1 MDFMKGVD
9 FMKTR
14 LKKGF
19 SLLLCIC
26 LMLSLFAG
34 CKKENAQ
41 DIVVL
46 YTNDIHCGFEDHIG
60 YAGLAA
66 YHSSVA
72 KKTPYVTLVDLGDA
86 IQGDVIG
93 TVSKG
98 EYIIDMMNEVGY
110 DLAIL
115 GNHEF
120 DYGIDR
126 LRELIDQSE
135 ATYLGCN
142 LTYTGSGENKLSAVK
157 PYEILSYGNTDV
169 AYIGVTTP
177 ETTTSSTPS
186 YFQENGEFVYGFT
199 GGTTTDD
206 FYACVQ
212 AYVDECLEKGAEYV
226 VILSHIG
233 DDQEESLYNSVDL
246 IRNTTGIDVVLDAH
260 AHSEISSRVEENK
273 NGEDVLLSSTGTK
286 LANIGQLVI
295 TADGYISTGLISSY
309 SQKDADTDAYIQTIK
324 SSYEADMNR
333 VVTTSDITLSCYAA
347 DGARL
352 VRNRETAIGNL
363 CADAYRAIS
372 GADISLVNG
381 GGIRADIEKGD
392 ITYGDIITV
401 HPFGNMLCMVKASG
415 QEILDS
421 LEIASRATKAEYSE
435 NGNAVGE
442 DGSFQHVSGLRYT
455 IDTTVESTVVFDEN
469 GMFVAVTGAR
479 RVCDVYVLNPN
490 GEYEPLDPE
499 KIYTVASHNYL
510 LKDSGGGIT
519 VFADNELLIDEGM
532 ADYQVLITYIES
544 LPKGT
549 LEDSYSHTE
558 GRITVK

>member
-1 MDFMKGVD
+1 
-9 FMKTR
+9 MKTR

-26 LMLSLFAG
+26 LMLSLFVG
-34 CKKENAQ
+34 CKKEDAQ

-66 YHSSVA
+66 YRNSVA

-206 FYACVQ
+206 FYA
-212 AYVDECLEKGAEYV
+212 
-226 VILSHIG
+226 
-233 DDQEESLYNSVDL
+233 
-246 IRNTTGIDVVLDAH
+246 
-260 AHSEISSRVEENK
+260 
-273 NGEDVLLSSTGTK
+273 
-286 LANIGQLVI
+286 
-295 TADGYISTGLISSY
+295 
-309 SQKDADTDAYIQTIK
+309 
-324 SSYEADMNR
+324 
-333 VVTTSDITLSCYAA
+333 
-347 DGARL
+347 
-352 VRNRETAIGNL
+352 
-363 CADAYRAIS
+363 
-372 GADISLVNG
+372 
-381 GGIRADIEKGD
+381 
-392 ITYGDIITV
+392 
-401 HPFGNMLCMVKASG
+401 
-415 QEILDS
+415 
-421 LEIASRATKAEYSE
+421 
-435 NGNAVGE
+435 
-442 DGSFQHVSGLRYT
+442 
-455 IDTTVESTVVFDEN
+455 
-469 GMFVAVTGAR
+469 
-479 RVCDVYVLNPN
+479 
-490 GEYEPLDPE
+490 
-499 KIYTVASHNYL
+499 
-510 LKDSGGGIT
+510 
-519 VFADNELLIDEGM
+519 
-532 ADYQVLITYIES
+532 
-544 LPKGT
+544 
-549 LEDSYSHTE
+549 
-558 GRITVK
+558 